1 MKKSLKFLL
10 LILAIILGIMA
21 FEEFILTKRYEFKI
35 SNYQIKIKSD
45 ECETCLM
52 DWQINNYFTITDL
65 KRDLSK
71 KFEMYT
77 EGPRLEIGMNNQK
90 TELIINCPGFST
102 KIVKLA
108 DLSVTEELD
117 ISQFES
123 KLSDFNIVIV
133 IDNQKELTELE
144 KPKTPSTIYE

>member
-1 MKKSLKFLL
+1 MTLSF
-10 LILAIILGIMA
+10 ILGIIA
-21 FEEFILTKRYEFKI
+21 FEEFFLTKRYEFEI
-35 SNYQIKIKSD
+35 SHYQINIKSD

-52 DWQINNYFTITDL
+52 DWPINNYFKITDL
-65 KRDLSK
+65 KSDLSK

-77 EGPRLEIGMNNQK
+77 EGPRLEIGMNTQK

-102 KIVKLA
+102 KILKLA

-123 KLSDFNIVIV
+123 KLSDFDIVI
-133 IDNQKELTELE
+133 IINNQKEMIELE
-144 KPKTPSTIYE
+144 KPKTPSSVYE